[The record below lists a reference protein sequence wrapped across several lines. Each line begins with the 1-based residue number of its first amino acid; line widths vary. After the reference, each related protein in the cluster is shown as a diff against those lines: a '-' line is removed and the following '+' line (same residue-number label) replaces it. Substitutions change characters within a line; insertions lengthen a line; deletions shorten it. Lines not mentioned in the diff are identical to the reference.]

1 MQETVSTPTLDTIF
15 SLRELK
21 QVGCRSKTRQQLGIR
36 LPRRIS
42 APKGSHP
49 NGGGGMRLQGWRC
62 HFPTKAILRKSC
74 LSFVVKIGSVEI
86 RLGTRLLDTLSEH
99 SIFGK
104 MALID
109 PGPRNATA
117 VAATHTTLVP
127 VDEKQF
133 LLMVSRTP
141 YFALNVM
148 RILAIR
154 LSKGAETQGV
164 IV

>member
-1 MQETVSTPTLDTIF
+1 MAAGCAYKAGDVIF
-15 SLRELK
+15 
-21 QVGCRSKTRQQLGIR
+21 
-36 LPRRIS
+36 PRRRS
-42 APKGSHP
+42 YERVVC
-49 NGGGGMRLQGWRC
+49 RL
-62 HFPTKAILRKSC
+62 S
-74 LSFVVKIGSVEI
+74 SKIGSVEI